1 MDSCSKMVSSPMVAA
16 AEVQPYASTSTLL
29 LGRMSLRT
37 TAHVSRVT
45 CHVSHVTCSAHL
57 ALSPILA
64 AMSRRLAGVT
74 SSSMATL
81 EKWQPAPSGSSTVH
95 SSCSA
100 LDFVNNYLTLNGS
113 RY

>member
-29 LGRMSLRT
+29 LGRMSLQT
-37 TAHVSRVT
+37 PAHESRVT
-45 CHVSHVTCSAHL
+45 CPAHL

-100 LDFVNNYLTLNGS
+100 LGFVNNYLTLNES

>member
-1 MDSCSKMVSSPMVAA
+1 M
-16 AEVQPYASTSTLL
+16 
-29 LGRMSLRT
+29 R
-37 TAHVSRVT
+37 HVSRVT
-45 CHVSHVTCSAHL
+45 PHL

-100 LDFVNNYLTLNGS
+100 LGFVNDYLTLNEIRYLDLLCNS
-113 RY
+113 RMNTQKATTTAPT